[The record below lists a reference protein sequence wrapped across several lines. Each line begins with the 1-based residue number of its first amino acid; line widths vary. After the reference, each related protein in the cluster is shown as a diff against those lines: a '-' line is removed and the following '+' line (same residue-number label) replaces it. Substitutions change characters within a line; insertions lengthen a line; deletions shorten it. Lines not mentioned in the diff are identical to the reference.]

1 MVLELDG
8 TYSMALTWMVQQGL
22 FQKASLLATITSLWT
37 SRNALSRTAS
47 CRLPGKLCRGCAS
60 VVQRQAKERKL
71 ARAQAAWSKECFAGR
86 QLTSRISKA
95 ATASVLIAL
104 LDSAVDQQ
112 GFNEYHA
119 GAAFARLAQLK
130 QKNRLSREHLKG
142 HVVLR
147 LESRLLELISRGI
160 LEARGAANT
169 LWAVAVLGLT
179 NTRLLRELVHV
190 VSETSSS
197 MKPQELANC
206 VWALACLKDS
216 HPLVLQALPRIL
228 ESLPQKIGG
237 MKPQELSNCLWALA
251 RLREDEDTALMGV
264 RCVAEQAA
272 NLADFMGPQ
281 DLSNCLWAAAQLC
294 RQVDAPDE
302 LRTALVPRLV
312 TRLPRVV
319 RRMIPQHLANCLW
332 SSVYLQEV
340 TLEVLQIVPVLAR
353 EIPGK
358 AARMNTQEL
367 SNCLWAA
374 ANLKDISRE
383 VLSIVSSV
391 SEGLSE
397 ASSCRKLLPQHL
409 SNCLWASAQ
418 LKDGPSGR
426 EVLKALP
433 AILHSVPSV
442 ADMNPQEVA
451 NCLWAAAHLQNLCLL
466 VLSSVPV
473 LVERLFETLDGM
485 KPQELS
491 SCLMASARLEAT
503 TPLVLRLTPLLAD
516 ASNQVW
522 PRSLRDGVEALTFP
536 RARERSDPLP
546 PLPSSVEPPS
556 QFRSHRSKRWS
567 PVPSR
572 PRTLKRFFW
581 ETRYTSCRDA

>member
-1 MVLELDG
+1 
-8 TYSMALTWMVQQGL
+8 MAQQGL

-60 VVQRQAKERKL
+60 VVQRRAKERQL
-71 ARAQAAWSKECFAGR
+71 ARAQTAWSKECVAGR
-86 QLTSRISKA
+86 LLTSRISKA

-130 QKNRLSREHLKG
+130 QKKRLSREHLKG

-147 LESRLLELISRGI
+147 LQSRLLELISKGI

-190 VSETSSS
+190 VSGTSRN

-228 ESLPQKIGG
+228 ESLPQKING
-237 MKPQELSNCLWALA
+237 MKPQELSNCFWALA
-251 RLREDEDTALMGV
+251 RLREDEDAAFSMGV
-264 RCVAEQAA
+264 RCVAEQASS
-272 NLADFMGPQ
+272 LADFMGPQ

-294 RQVDAPDE
+294 RQADAPDE
-302 LRTALVPRLV
+302 LRKALVPRLV

-319 RRMIPQHLANCLW
+319 HRMIPQHLANCLW
-332 SSVYLQEV
+332 SSVYLQDV
-340 TLEVLQIVPVLAR
+340 TPEVLQIVPVLAR

-397 ASSCRKLLPQHL
+397 SSSCRTLLPQHL

-426 EVLKALP
+426 EVRKALP

-451 NCLWAAAHLQNLCLL
+451 NCLWAAAHLQDVRL
-466 VLSSVPV
+466 VLQSVPF
-473 LVERLFETLDGM
+473 LVERLVETLDGM

-503 TPLVLRLTPLLAD
+503 APEVLHLTPLLAD
-516 ASNQVW
+516 ASNQLW
-522 PRSLRDGVEALTFP
+522 PRGLRDGV
-536 RARERSDPLP
+536 
-546 PLPSSVEPPS
+546 
-556 QFRSHRSKRWS
+556 
-567 PVPSR
+567 
-572 PRTLKRFFW
+572 
-581 ETRYTSCRDA
+581 